1 MDLGTAV
8 LAVRTFHSA
17 PQWFIL
23 DSTREPYED
32 YLLNQLLLQYAYLQV
47 LDLLTTLAFMLH
59 GVREGNPLVRLM
71 MHATANPLNG
81 LLVVKLIAVGLGLY
95 CWRLGRG
102 RLLARINI
110 IFALIVAWNLGAL
123 ILAAF

>member
-1 MDLGTAV
+1 MGTV
-8 LAVRTFHSA
+8 
-17 PQWFIL
+17 
-23 DSTREPYED
+23 
-32 YLLNQLLLQYAYLQV
+32 NQLLIQYAYLQV
-47 LDLLTTLAFMLH
+47 LDLLTTLAFLMH
-59 GVREGNPLVRLM
+59 GVREGNPLVRMM
-71 MHATANPLNG
+71 MHATANPLSG
-81 LLVVKLIAVGLGLY
+81 LILVKMLAAGLGLY

>member
-1 MDLGTAV
+1 MGSV
-8 LAVRTFHSA
+8 N
-17 PQWFIL
+17 
-23 DSTREPYED
+23 
-32 YLLNQLLLQYAYLQV
+32 YLLVQYAYLQV
-47 LDLLTTLAFMLH
+47 LDLLTTLAFLLH
-59 GVREGNPLVRLM
+59 GVREGNPLVRLV
-71 MHATANPLNG
+71 MHATTNPLNG
-81 LLVVKLIAVGLGLY
+81 LLVVKLLAVGLGLY

>member
-1 MDLGTAV
+1 M
-8 LAVRTFHSA
+8 
-17 PQWFIL
+17 
-23 DSTREPYED
+23 
-32 YLLNQLLLQYAYLQV
+32 LNQLLLQYAYLQV

-71 MHATANPLNG
+71 MHSTANPLNG
-81 LLVVKLIAVGLGLY
+81 LLLVKVLAVALGLY

-102 RLLARINI
+102 KLLARINI
-110 IFALIVAWNLGAL
+110 VFALIVAWNLAAL